1 MDIQLFQKHP
11 TAIIDDGAIIGEN
24 TKIWHWTHIRENA
37 KIGDNCIIGQG
48 CYIDHDVMVGKNV
61 KIQNGVSVYYGVTIE
76 DNVFVGPNVTFI
88 NDKYPRSIGKT
99 GIIPTL
105 VKQGASIGAN
115 ATILCGIELGE
126 YCMIGAGAV
135 VTKHV
140 KAYAI
145 MQGNPARFQA
155 WACKSGQTFED
166 GYYCKNCQGL

>member
-1 MDIQLFQKHP
+1 MDRQLFQKHP

-37 KIGDNCIIGQG
+37 KIGDNCIIGQC
-48 CYIDHDVMVGKNV
+48 CYIDHDVIIGDNV
-61 KIQNGVSVYYGVTIE
+61 KIQNSVSVYYGVTIE
-76 DNVFVGPNVTFI
+76 DNAFVGPNVTFI

-99 GIIPTL
+99 GITPTL

-140 KAYAI
+140 KAYAL
-145 MQGNPARFQA
+145 MQGNPAQFQT
-155 WACKSGQTFED
+155 WVCKCGQTFEG